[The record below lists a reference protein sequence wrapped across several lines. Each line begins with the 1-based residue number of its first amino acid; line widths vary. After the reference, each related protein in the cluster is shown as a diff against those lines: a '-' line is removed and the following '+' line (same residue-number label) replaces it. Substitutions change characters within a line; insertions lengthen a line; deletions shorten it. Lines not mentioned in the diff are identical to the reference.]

1 MHDPSETNPPSPPEA
16 RPRFS
21 VLAVIA
27 VVFAFLPL
35 CPPINALGALLGV
48 IAWRRIRESGGR
60 LGGRRTSLTALFGG
74 IAMSVVTLI
83 GFQQL
88 TEGMERQQKQDMGVA
103 LDEFLHA
110 MQDEAFDTALQT
122 WSIQST
128 PVPRDD
134 LASFAADLK
143 QANGTFESVRIG
155 SMQTVSGDSF
165 LTPKVNVWIICR
177 FDSGERNGSAQFLL
191 SPAPGRWTL
200 VPLLDEIRID
210 DGNGEE
216 LMLPRGAAP

>member
-1 MHDPSETNPPSPPEA
+1 MHDPSDINLPPTPQA

-21 VLAVIA
+21 ALAVIA
-27 VVFAFLPL
+27 VVLAFLPL

-48 IAWRRIRESGGR
+48 IAWRRIRESEGR

-74 IAMSVVTLI
+74 IAMGVVTLI

-88 TEGMERQQKQDMGVA
+88 AEGMERQQKQDMGVA

-110 MQDEAFDTALQT
+110 MQDEAYDTALQA

-128 PVPRDD
+128 PVPRDE
-134 LASFAADLK
+134 LVSFAADLK
-143 QANGTFESVRIG
+143 QANGAFESIRIG
-155 SMQTVSGDSF
+155 SMQTVPGDSF
-165 LTPKVNVWIICR
+165 LTPEVSAWIICR
-177 FDSGERNGSAQFLL
+177 FESGERNGSARFLL

-200 VPLLDEIRID
+200 VPLLVEIRID

-216 LMLPRGAAP
+216 LMLPQGGMP